1 LENEL
6 ERQPDGDEPE
16 PDDDTVSGMPE
27 GEPELTPMGVDPVA
41 SDEDT
46 SDDPPLP
53 GFPAEDEPDVS
64 G

>member
-1 LENEL
+1 MD
-6 ERQPDGDEPE
+6 RTPDNDEPE
-16 PDDDTVSGMPE
+16 SDEDTTSGMPE
-27 GEPELTPMGVDPVA
+27 GEPELTPMGVDPEA

-46 SDDPPLP
+46 SGETSLP